1 MAPRF
6 RNLPLPLLKEEAQPA
21 VRHSI
26 LCECLEIRLVGGIR
40 GGIGGGK
47 PSCTPRGLRPCEPL
61 KAKTK
66 TFLRRKN
73 KKHSAPSRWSGLSMT
88 RQKEN
93 EQNLPELAPGRQ
105 PTAAPK
111 IAFGTGTA

>member
-1 MAPRF
+1 MDAAALLTRLRAQANPANVAGMARF
-6 RNLPLPLLKEEAQPA
+6 
-21 VRHSI
+21 
-26 LCECLEIRLVGGIR
+26 GINPDR
-40 GGIGGGK
+40 TLGV
-47 PSCTPRGLRPCEPL
+47 PMPTL
-61 KAKTK
+61 
-66 TFLRRKN
+66 
-73 KKHSAPSRWSGLSMT
+73 WSGLGMT